1 MIRLSDVVKN
11 LLILNVLVFIVT
23 MIMMGDPSDGMFS
36 KLINL
41 QETDFMEWKRYILA
55 VYFPTSEYFQPYQI
69 VSYMFMHGDFMHLF
83 FNMFGL
89 VIFGPAIESAW
100 GPRKFLFYYFF
111 TAIGALLLQWF
122 VQYLELQMGAHPMSV
137 NVPLVG
143 ASGAIFGLLA
153 AFGMQYP
160 NMTIRLIF
168 PPIPMKAKYFVL
180 IYAGIELFL
189 GLGNFQTGIAHFAH
203 LGGALFGVLLI
214 LYWRNTGE
222 RLY

>member
-1 MIRLSDVVKN
+1 MRLTYITKN
-11 LLILNVLVFIVT
+11 LLIMNVLVYFGTLVF
-23 MIMMGDPSDGMFS
+23 MGDNR
-36 KLINL
+36 LL
-41 QETDFMEWKRYILA
+41 LA
-55 VYFPTSEYFQPYQI
+55 VFYPTSDYFQPYQI
-69 VSYMFMHGDFMHLF
+69 VTYMFMHGTITHLF

-89 VIFGPAIESAW
+89 IIFGPAIEQAW

-122 VQYLELQMGAHPMSV
+122 VQFIEMKTGGAITINNPM
-137 NVPLVG
+137 LG

-160 NMTIRLIF
+160 NVTLRLIF
-168 PPIPMKAKYFVL
+168 PPIPMKAKYFV
-180 IYAGIELFL
+180 IGYAAIELFM
-189 GLGNFQTGIAHFAH
+189 GLGNFQSGVAHFAH
-203 LGGALFGVLLI
+203 LGGAIFGVLLI